1 MKQPCKRS
9 KRSEPYGL
17 CGVFY
22 LNIMSGWI
30 KLHRQ
35 LNNHWLYTEK
45 RKFSKLEA
53 WIDILFTVNFADT
66 KTVIKGKLIEVK
78 RGESILS
85 LDSWSKRW
93 NWDKSAVRR
102 FFDLLQSDGMIVLK
116 SETVTTRL
124 TICNYE
130 SYQSEETKSETQ
142 MKRKR
147 NADETHL
154 TPIKEGKKNKES
166 KEGKEDK
173 LNERKLKFAET
184 LKDFSSIYPREMLKE
199 FYEYWTEPNQSG
211 TKFRKE
217 MQKTW
222 DLERRL
228 KTWANNNN
236 KFKHN
241 QNGTTTQPRRTLD
254 EQVNDLTAR
263 VLGINP
269 EQSTGTTNSGSGIE
283 EADWS
288 VLE

>member
-1 MKQPCKRS
+1 
-9 KRSEPYGL
+9 
-17 CGVFY
+17 
-22 LNIMSGWI
+22 MSGWI

>member
-1 MKQPCKRS
+1 
-9 KRSEPYGL
+9 
-17 CGVFY
+17 
-22 LNIMSGWI
+22 MSGWI

-147 NADETHL
+147 NADETHS
-154 TPIKEGKKNKES
+154 TPIKEGKKNKEC

-184 LKDFSSIYPREMLKE
+184 LKEFSSIYPREMLKE
-199 FYEYWTEPNQSG
+199 FYEYWSEPNQSG

-217 MQKTW
+217 MQNTW
-222 DLERRL
+222 DLGRRL

-254 EQVNDLTAR
+254 DQVNDLTAR
-263 VLGINP
+263 VFGINP
-269 EQSTGTTNSGSGIE
+269 EQSTGTTSSGGGIE

-288 VLE
+288 LSE